1 MKRYMLDTNIV
12 SHLLRGTPAVKQR
25 IVAVPIPALCISAVT
40 AGELVFGLQKRPT
53 ATRLHQ
59 AAQELSQRLDVLPWD
74 QTVAGVYG
82 VIRATLTNAGITLAP
97 LDQMIFAHAAAV
109 GAVIVT
115 DDRAFAPATDEIKR
129 LGVFANFELENWI
142 GLTETP

>member
-12 SHLLRGTPAVKQR
+12 SHLLKGTPAVKER

-40 AGELVFGLQKRPT
+40 AGEISFGLQKRPT

-59 AAQELSQRLDVLPWD
+59 AAQELSHRLDVLPWD
-74 QTVAGVYG
+74 QPVAEIYG
-82 VIRATLTNAGITLAP
+82 AIRATLINAGITLAP

-115 DDRAFAPATDEIKR
+115 DDRAFAAATAAIKR
-129 LGVFANFELENWI
+129 LGTFAEFELENWV
-142 GLTETP
+142 

>member
-1 MKRYMLDTNIV
+1 MDRVKRYMLDTNIV
-12 SHLLRGTPAVKQR
+12 SHLLKGTPAVKER

-40 AGELVFGLQKRPT
+40 AGELSFGLQKRPT

-74 QTVAGVYG
+74 QAVAEIYG
-82 VIRATLTNAGITLAP
+82 AIRATLTDTGITLAP

-115 DDRAFAPATDEIKR
+115 DDRAFASATAAIKR
-129 LGVFANFELENWI
+129 LGAFAEFELEN
-142 GLTETP
+142 